1 MLSWAPVAVARTAP
15 DAFAE
20 TRLMGRGVNVLGYDP
35 LWTNPAAA
43 RFQPRH
49 FQVIRDGGFRT
60 VRINLQAFAHMDA
73 DGRLDPAWVAT
84 LDRMVAAA
92 TRAGLIAILDEHDHD
107 PCAKR
112 PDCEAKLSAFWRQ
125 IGTRFAKAP
134 PSVLFEMLNEP
145 NGKLDDQAWNR
156 LLKIELAE
164 IRRTNPDRNVVV
176 GPAWWNN
183 LDHLDALE
191 LPADDRHLIVT
202 FHYYEPFTFTH
213 QGAAWVPQYLHLSGI
228 TWGSAPELERMA
240 RDFDKV
246 QLWAKA
252 HDRPI
257 LLGEFGAYDKGELAS
272 RVRYT
277 SAVARAAEARGWAWC
292 YWQFDSDF
300 IAWDMKQDAW
310 VAPIHD
316 ALIPSP

>member
-1 MLSWAPVAVARTAP
+1 
-15 DAFAE
+15 
-20 TRLMGRGVNVLGYDP
+20 MGRGVNVLGYDP
-35 LWTNPAAA
+35 LWKDPAVG

-49 FQVIRDGGFRT
+49 FRLIRDGGFRT
-60 VRINLQAFAHMDA
+60 VRMNLQAFAHMDA
-73 DGRLDPAWVAT
+73 DGRLDPVWLAT
-84 LDRMVAAA
+84 LERMVGAASA
-92 TRAGLIAILDEHDHD
+92 AGLTVILDEHDHD
-107 PCAKR
+107 PCAKE
-112 PDCEAKLSAFWRQ
+112 PACEIRLTAFWRQ
-125 IGTRFAKAP
+125 IGARFAKAP
-134 PSVLFEMLNEP
+134 PSVLFEILNEP
-145 NGKLDDQAWNR
+145 NGQLDDQAWNR

-164 IRRTNPDRNVVV
+164 IRRTNPDRNVVL

-183 LDHLDALE
+183 LDHLDALQ

-213 QGAAWVPQYLHLSGI
+213 QGASWVPEYTHVSGV
-228 TWGSAPELERMA
+228 TWGSQPEQDRLN

-252 HDRPI
+252 HQRPI
-257 LLGEFGAYDKGELAS
+257 LLGEFGAYDKGEMAS

-277 SAVARAAEARGWAWC
+277 SAAARAAEARGWAWC

-316 ALIPSP
+316 ALIPHT